1 MKIEFIDIWNLE
13 KIQLLVKSPWQIH
26 ANNNCLIKV
35 FLNDFVFR
43 YVIQPSS
50 MAAIPSSKTRWNI
63 VRNTLLSKSSVSRS
77 LSNPS
82 TSSISPTSKSNGD
95 LLKRTSSGSGELL
108 AKGGDSV
115 FVFPNKTKTRRKS
128 SVARLSSVRE
138 PEKQDLLQSEVL
150 QPEPGIPERP
160 ENFLPDPGLLERKVS
175 RFTVH
180 SASDA

>member
-1 MKIEFIDIWNLE
+1 M
-13 KIQLLVKSPWQIH
+13 
-26 ANNNCLIKV
+26 
-35 FLNDFVFR
+35 NDFVFR

-63 VRNTLLSKSSVSRS
+63 LKNTLLSKSSVSRS

-82 TSSISPTSKSNGD
+82 TSSISPTSKTNGD
-95 LLKRTSSGSGELL
+95 LKRTSSGSGEIL
-108 AKGGDSV
+108 AKGSDSV
-115 FVFPNKTKTRRKS
+115 FVFPSKTKTRRKS
-128 SVARLSSVRE
+128 SAARLSSVRE

-150 QPEPGIPERP
+150 QPESAIPERP